1 MVEITPNYGE
11 YSEAEIKEY
20 CTGAPLVS
28 RQKEQLLA
36 GGKVSYILHTSYG
49 IGFLMSQGGK
59 TITWIRE

>member
-20 CTGAPLVS
+20 LTGALLGE
-28 RQKEQLLA
+28 RQKKQLLS
-36 GGKVSYILHTSYG
+36 GGTVSYMLHTEYG
-49 IGFLMSQGGK
+49 ISFLMGQGGK